1 MYLHDLTVCFA
12 RVISYFKVNNT
23 AINSDEMLQ
32 MFMCYLQIEKSTICK
47 ILNITDDTFRQNK
60 RRLKDKLGELYKLF
74 FNL

>member
-1 MYLHDLTVCFA
+1 
-12 RVISYFKVNNT
+12 
-23 AINSDEMLQ
+23 MLQ